1 MNLLHLLLGIL
12 YLTHFAVSQSSNP
25 CPFAD
30 GNAPFAALTGTVL
43 QNAKNVQIQ
52 VTPYTAIVTLNGKP
66 YLLSAC
72 NAPGTAT
79 PGSIQ
84 VPLSSVGIGGTGI
97 LGFIERLGKLQAVS
111 SIAKEY
117 CTSAC
122 SQGLIA
128 SNKTTDFIFGSDF
141 ATAIASEASP
151 LAMFEWIVIFDAFF
165 GFTGNSAKLVTDV
178 SNKYSCMQS
187 KVNAYKK
194 SAGTS
199 AAVIPTVLITQVDV
213 STNKV
218 VGVAN
223 AAYWK
228 ALFTDAGAY
237 PQFALDLASFT
248 QIGKSADAVF
258 DVTADNGISYDLRTW
273 STIYG
278 LQTDGSQ
285 GYSFL
290 DGFKSQ
296 IWRYDRR
303 TASGFDDFLQ
313 SAPAQPEVVLFD
325 VIQIFSTT
333 YNPTFYNEYHWMRN
347 LAMNAGYYQ
356 VMFSQCP
363 SPPAII
369 APDTQ
374 CGTQNVY
381 EPDIGRF
388 KFTNTTTGGN
398 AGSSDGSSGGVAGF
412 VFNVAAFIGSLAAIA
427 VFVVVLVL
435 LYKKYGNVIRSS
447 GAMGTNS
454 WLHESVQKRRWFRM
468 AEEEELRESRRGSG
482 EPSVILG
489 NLRGA
494 RGFGRLESGAA
505 GNIQPRQWQ
514 QEHGM
519 PILPSDEH

>member
-1 MNLLHLLLGIL
+1 
-12 YLTHFAVSQSSNP
+12 
-25 CPFAD
+25 
-30 GNAPFAALTGTVL
+30 
-43 QNAKNVQIQ
+43 
-52 VTPYTAIVTLNGKP
+52 
-66 YLLSAC
+66 
-72 NAPGTAT
+72 
-79 PGSIQ
+79 
-84 VPLSSVGIGGTGI
+84 
-97 LGFIERLGKLQAVS
+97 
-111 SIAKEY
+111 
-117 CTSAC
+117 
-122 SQGLIA
+122 
-128 SNKTTDFIFGSDF
+128 
-141 ATAIASEASP
+141 
-151 LAMFEWIVIFDAFF
+151 MFEWIVIFDAFY

-218 VGVAN
+218 VSVAN

-258 DVTADNGISYDLRTW
+258 DVTSDNGISYDLRMW

-278 LQTDGSQ
+278 LQTEESQ
-285 GYSFL
+285 GYPFL

-313 SAPAQPEVVLFD
+313 SAPSQPEFLLFD
-325 VIQIFSTT
+325 VIQIFSST

-363 SPPAII
+363 NPPAII
-369 APDTQ
+369 APDAQ
-374 CGTQNVY
+374 CGTQNTY

-388 KFTNTTTGGN
+388 KFTNTTTGASAKNTDGGN
-398 AGSSDGSSGGVAGF
+398 GVAGF
-412 VFNVAAFIGSLAAIA
+412 VFNVAAFIGSLAAFA
-427 VFVVVLVL
+427 VLAVIVVV
-435 LYKKYGNVIRSS
+435 LYKKYGNVMRSS
-447 GAMGTNS
+447 GGMGTNS

-468 AEEEELRESRRGSG
+468 AEEEELRESRRGGG
-482 EPSVILG
+482 EPSVALG

-494 RGFGRLESGAA
+494 GGSAVRLGSEPA
-505 GNIQPRQWQ
+505 GNIQSRQRQWQ

-519 PILPSDEH
+519 PILPADDH